1 MPTPRVNLLLTFDY
15 ELPLG
20 GVRHSYD
27 DALFA
32 PTEQLLDLA
41 QQLQIP
47 LVFFVDILSYVKFAE
62 WKEEAFW
69 KSFQTQIDKM
79 LQQGHEVQLHIHPHW
94 LDAAFSTPQPPP
106 AGEIE
111 LKKRRFIS
119 SSKYSLGD
127 FEDVEIAQ
135 IIEQSVAQLNLL
147 CRKVKPDYQCTAFRA
162 GGYSLNRKAD
172 VILPALYKNG
182 IRYDSSVCKGY
193 FAASSIFKID
203 FRKTPKKANWFLSF
217 TGDFSKEGKTGIW
230 EVPVAGKPKS
240 LFEMPTAF
248 KLKKCANRAANR
260 GDALQINPSENI
272 ADKLNNLFSAR
283 MLTVDNYTYNLDY
296 LMRILD
302 YNLKKY
308 ATEKEISLALIAH
321 PKSMGD
327 YAFSLFKDFV
337 VTVREKYG
345 DTICFNNFAGIKP

>member
-1 MPTPRVNLLLTFDY
+1 MPTSQTHLFLTFDY

-62 WKEEAFW
+62 WKEELFC
-69 KSFQTQIDKM
+69 KPFQTQIDKM

-94 LDAAFSTPQPPP
+94 LDAA
-106 AGEIE
+106 
-111 LKKRRFIS
+111 L
-119 SSKYSLGD
+119 YSLGD

-135 IIEQSVAQLNLL
+135 IIEQSVKQLNAL
-147 CRKVKPDYQCTAFRA
+147 CREVKPDYQCTAFRA